1 VKIVVI
7 AHRSQK
13 VPPEEIAKHLPA
25 EGKRA
30 LQFFAEDFVREIY
43 SRKDGKGAVLIVEA
57 ESEAAA
63 RTKLAELPLVKLG
76 LLDLDFYPVGP
87 YRAIVAAANA

>member
-1 VKIVVI
+1 MKIIVI

-13 VPPEEIAKHLPA
+13 VPPDELARHLPA

-30 LQFFAEDFVREIY
+30 LQFVAEDFVREIY
-43 SRKDGKGAVLIVEA
+43 SRKDGKGAVLILEA

-63 RTKLAELPLVKLG
+63 RARLADLPLVKLG
-76 LLDLDFYPVGP
+76 MLDLDFYPVGP

>member
-1 VKIVVI
+1 MKIIVI

-13 VPPEEIAKHLPA
+13 VPPEELAKHLPA
-25 EGKRA
+25 EAKRA

-63 RTKLAELPLVKLG
+63 RARLADLPLVKLG
-76 LLDLDFYPVGP
+76 MLDLDFYPVGP
-87 YRAIVAAANA
+87 YRGIVAAAKA

>member
-1 VKIVVI
+1 MKLIVI

-13 VPPEEIAKHLPA
+13 VPPDELAKHLPA

-30 LQFFAEDFVREIY
+30 LQFVAEDFVREIY
-43 SRKDGKGAVLIVEA
+43 SRKDGKGAVLILEA

-63 RTKLAELPLVKLG
+63 RAKLADLPLVKLG
-76 LLDLDFYPVGP
+76 MLDLDIYPVGP